1 VSPILR
7 KNKTTARD
15 SSGKKLSVLDE
26 TVHSHV
32 HHKNETNLIMEVLG
46 FHGCP
51 SYDSIKCDEL

>member
-1 VSPILR
+1 MFPMPR
-7 KNKTTARD
+7 KNKTTAHA
-15 SSGKKLSVLDE
+15 STGKKVSASDV

-46 FHGCP
+46 FHGCS